1 MEKAVDEYFSEQGL
15 MGNILH
21 RPGHGIGL
29 NNHEWP
35 TLSLGNDTVL
45 QENMVVSV
53 EPAIYFQ
60 NQGGYRHSDTA
71 VITKNGYQM
80 MTQAPTD
87 LSELILK

>member
-1 MEKAVDEYFSEQGL
+1 